1 MVFINQPFEIKTHI
15 KNRLLRPKT
24 FSKQLLNNFNITFNK
39 VKITGVFDL
48 KMVKMG
54 QNDDVT
60 AAKISRKNL
69 DFGGHQKLFR
79 ADITHKYG
87 PVKS

>member
-1 MVFINQPFEIKTHI
+1 
-15 KNRLLRPKT
+15 
-24 FSKQLLNNFNITFNK
+24 
-39 VKITGVFDL
+39 
-48 KMVKMG
+48 MVKMG

-60 AAKISRKNL
+60 AAKISPKNL